1 MKNVLNYGRL
11 WLLLIIL
18 GLPGLA
24 MAQTGR
30 IEGIVKDDRGV
41 VMPSATVLLQ
51 GTRKGTVTDRSGKF
65 TLDNLTP
72 GTYTVQ
78 ATFVGYVSQKKD
90 VTVGTGNSAVTLD
103 FVLAEDA
110 LEMETVVITGSFDP
124 RTKLESSVAITTIN
138 ARTIDQRAPRGTGDL
153 LQSVPGVWVDNSSG
167 EVGSKVVARGLAP
180 VGNDQVGFQYVSLQ
194 EEGLPVMGAQM
205 GFALV
210 DMFQRTDLTTA
221 RLEAIRGG
229 SAAITSANSPGG
241 IFNFIS
247 KTGGAAFS
255 GSIRATGGI
264 YGNGKGLGRTDVE
277 FGGPVAGGWN
287 YHIGGFYRVDGG
299 ARNTPFNANQGGQIR
314 ANVTKL
320 FAGGRGS
327 FKIYGKYMNDRN
339 TFFKEIALSND
350 LKSGYDPGNGDPVDI
365 NYSTTFVDVKTQV
378 PLGDEFRRETTPG
391 MNPNRTFDA
400 RKGIANK
407 TYAVGLD
414 FSYDLGKGW
423 GLGVKGKVS
432 NFDQAYLQ
440 YQGNIVIPVLPSVV
454 GSASLGAQQGYLQFG
469 AGALITA
476 GTYAPAAAAGA
487 AIPGTIANTLLPG
500 ALSPTYTDATTG
512 EILARANFALVNGVP
527 SSVLDPNTPN
537 KLGKYLLTTAPLNM
551 FNKADDQIANLNLTK
566 EIGGHQLTFG
576 TYYSRTEINT
586 RWFADGVVS
595 TLGGNPRAVNITF
608 PAPAAFPASVAG
620 VFAAVPALNA
630 AFGGLAGGTFQVTNP
645 NGFVLQSGLAYTV
658 TKNVQR
664 LNAFYAN
671 DVWKVSDKLS
681 IDLGARFETVRH
693 TGTKQGWQGGT
704 AIGGLGGLD
713 RNPKTVS
720 DIGSRVYNGDEFVYG
735 VSYQPVSATSSV
747 LARDA
752 SRKFIVSNADGDG
765 DGDGFQ
771 FNYLS
776 WSVGGNYKF
785 TNRTAGYLRVSRGNK
800 APELD
805 YYANNFVNVPLD
817 KKAPLETVTQAEL
830 GFKANGRKASF
841 SATTFYSKLDNAL
854 LQLFIT
860 NGAASFFTD
869 PTFNATRTIGLELET
884 VVQATDRLTVRAHAT
899 LQDAKYDRLTYLNVA
914 GGVDRSR
921 FFTEDFSGNR
931 VLGVAPVIIDVTPT
945 YKVGKFSPYLNY
957 RWFSE
962 RQGNRRNSIQLAA
975 YGVLSAGV
983 SGALTSRLDLSVQ
996 ASNLL
1001 NSAGILLFGG
1011 YGLQGTS
1018 VEDIAVG
1025 GIKRPD
1031 GTVLPGTDLNV
1042 LNALGAPVFGRPV
1055 LARQLTA
1062 SLTYRF

>member
-1 MKNVLNYGRL
+1 MKKLLNYYRL
-11 WLLLIIL
+11 WLLLITF
-18 GLPGLA
+18 GLPALA
-24 MAQTGR
+24 MAQSGSVAGT
-30 IEGIVKDDRGV
+30 VKDEKGQP
-41 VMPSATVLLQ
+41 MPAATVQLQ
-51 GTRKGTVTDRSGKF
+51 GTRKGAISDRAGQF
-65 TLDNLTP
+65 NIDNVAP

-78 ATFVGYVSQKKD
+78 ATFVGFATQKQTVVVSAGAAK
-90 VTVGTGNSAVTLD
+90 AD

-205 GFALV
+205 GFSLV
-210 DMFQRTDLTTA
+210 DMYQRTDLTTA
-221 RLEAIRGG
+221 RMEAIRGG

-247 KTGGAAFS
+247 KTGGNTFS
-255 GSIRATGGI
+255 GSARVTGGI
-264 YGNGKGLGRTDVE
+264 YGNGKGIGRTDVE
-277 FGGPVAGGWN
+277 FGGPLAGGFN

-314 ANVTKL
+314 ANVSKL
-320 FAGGRGS
+320 FANGRGS
-327 FKIYGKYMNDRN
+327 VKVYGKYLDDHN
-339 TFFKEIALSND
+339 TFFKEIALNND
-350 LKSGYDPGNGDPVDI
+350 LKSGYDPGNGDPVNI
-365 NYSTTFVDVKTQV
+365 NYSTTFIDVNTQV
-378 PLGDEFRRETTPG
+378 PVADEYRKDNATNAT
-391 MNPNRTFDA
+391 RTFDA
-400 RKGIANK
+400 KKGIANK
-407 TYAVGLD
+407 SYSAGLD
-414 FSYDLGKGW
+414 LSYDLGSGW
-423 GLGVKGKVS
+423 GLTARAKVS

-440 YQGNIVIPVLPSVV
+440 YQGNLVLPVSPAVV

-469 AGALITA
+469 AGALASA
-476 GTYAPAAAAGA
+476 GTYAAAGA
-487 AIPGTIANTLLPG
+487 ALAGAISGAILPG
-500 ALSPTYTDATTG
+500 VLSPTYYDAKTG
-512 EILARANFALVNGVP
+512 EVLARSVFGLSNGVP
-527 SSVLDPNTPN
+527 VSTLDPNTPN
-537 KLGKYLLTTAPLNM
+537 KIGKYLLGTVPLNM
-551 FNKADDQIANLNLTK
+551 YNKTNDQIASLNLTK

-576 TYYSRTEINT
+576 TYYSHTEINT
-586 RWFADGVVS
+586 RWFADGVIS
-595 TLGGNPRAVNITF
+595 TMGNNPRAVRIEF
-608 PAPAAFPASVAG
+608 PAPATFPASVIGAFG
-620 VFAAVPALNA
+620 AVPALAA
-630 AFGGLAGGTFQVTNP
+630 AFGGLAGGGPYQATDP
-645 NGFVLQSGLAYTV
+645 SGIVLQSGLAYTI
-658 TKNVQR
+658 TKNVQN
-664 LNAFYAN
+664 LNAFYLN
-671 DVWKVSDKLS
+671 DVWKVTDKLS
-681 IDLGARFETVRH
+681 IDLGARYETVRH
-693 TGTKQGWQGGT
+693 TGMKQGWQGGT
-704 AIGGLGGLD
+704 AVGGLGGLD
-713 RNPKTVS
+713 KNPKTTY

-735 VSYQPVSATSSV
+735 VSYQPVSATSST
-747 LARDA
+747 LARDP
-752 SRKFIVSNADGDG
+752 SNGKIIVANADGDG
-765 DGDGFQ
+765 DGPGFK

-805 YYANNFVNVPLD
+805 YYANNFVNIPLD
-817 KKAPLETVTQAEL
+817 RKAPLETVTQAEL

-841 SATTFYSKLDNAL
+841 SATGFYSYLDNAL

-860 NGAASFFTD
+860 SGSASFFTD

-884 VVQATDRLTVRAHAT
+884 VLQATDRLTVRAHAT
-899 LQDAKYDRLTYLNVA
+899 VQDAKYARLTYLNVA
-914 GGVDRSR
+914 GGVDRTK

-931 VLGVAPVIIDVTPT
+931 VLGVAPVIVDITPT
-945 YKVGKFSPYLNY
+945 YRVGKFSPYLNY

-962 RQGNRRNSIQLAA
+962 RQGNRRNSVQLAA

-983 SGALTSRLDLSVQ
+983 SGALTSRLDLSIQ

-1018 VEDIAVG
+1018 LEDIAVG

-1031 GTVLPGTDLNV
+1031 GTVLAGTDLTV
-1042 LNALGAPVFGRPV
+1042 LNSLGSPVFGRPV

>member
-1 MKNVLNYGRL
+1 MKKVLTYYRL
-11 WLLLIIL
+11 WLLLITF
-18 GLPGLA
+18 GLPALA
-24 MAQTGR
+24 MAQSGSVTGT
-30 IEGIVKDDRGV
+30 VKDEKGQP
-41 VMPSATVLLQ
+41 MPAATVQLQ
-51 GTRKGTVTDRSGKF
+51 GTRKGAISDRTGQFKI
-65 TLDNLTP
+65 DNVAP

-78 ATFVGYVSQKKD
+78 ATFVGYASQKQA
-90 VTVGTGNSAVTLD
+90 VTVSNGEAKAD
-103 FVLAEDA
+103 FSLAEDA

-138 ARTIDQRAPRGTGDL
+138 ARTIDQRSPRGTGDL

-205 GFALV
+205 GFSLV
-210 DMFQRTDLTTA
+210 DMYQRTDLTTA
-221 RLEAIRGG
+221 RMEAIRGG

-247 KTGGAAFS
+247 KTGGATFS
-255 GSIRATGGI
+255 GSVRATGGI
-264 YGNGKGLGRTDVE
+264 YGNGKGIGRTDAE
-277 FGGPVAGGWN
+277 FGGPLAGGFN

-314 ANVTKL
+314 ANITKL
-320 FAGGRGS
+320 FANGRGS
-327 FKIYGKYMNDRN
+327 LKVYGKYLNDRN
-339 TFFKEIALSND
+339 TFFKEIALTND
-350 LKSGYDPGNGDPVDI
+350 LKSGYDPGNGDPVNI
-365 NYSTTFVDVKTQV
+365 NYSTTFVDTRSEI
-378 PLGDEFRRETTPG
+378 PLADEFRAGNAANTT
-391 MNPNRTFDA
+391 RTFDA
-400 RKGIANK
+400 RKGIQNK
-407 TYAVGLD
+407 TYSVGIDLG
-414 FSYDLGKGW
+414 YDLGKGW

-432 NFDQAYLQ
+432 GFDQAYLQ

-454 GSASLGAQQGYLQFG
+454 PSATLGAQQGYLQFG
-469 AGALITA
+469 AGALA
-476 GTYAPAAAAGA
+476 SAATYAATGA
-487 AIPGTIANTLLPG
+487 LASQISNTILPG
-500 ALSPTYTDATTG
+500 ALSPTYTDSKTG
-512 EILARANFALVNGVP
+512 EILAKANFALVNGVP
-527 SSVLDPNTPN
+527 TSVIDPNTPN
-537 KLGKYLLTTAPLNM
+537 KLGKYLLATAPLNM
-551 FNKADDQIANLNLTK
+551 YNKSTDQIATINLTK
-566 EIGGHQLTFG
+566 EVAGHQLTFG
-576 TYYSRTEINT
+576 TYYSHTEINT

-595 TLGGNPRAVNITF
+595 TIGGNPRPVNITF
-608 PAPAAFPASVAG
+608 PAPAAFPAAVAG
-620 VFAAVPALNA
+620 AFAAVPQLNA
-630 AFGGLAGGTFQVTNP
+630 AFGGLAGGGTFQATDA
-645 NGFVLQSGLAYTV
+645 NGIVLQSGLAYTV
-658 TKNVQR
+658 TKNVQN
-664 LNAFYAN
+664 LNAFYLN
-671 DVWKVSDKLS
+671 DVWKVTDKLS
-681 IDLGARFETVRH
+681 IDLGARYETVRH
-693 TGTKQGWQGGT
+693 TGVKQGWQGGT
-704 AIGGLGGLD
+704 AAVPGLGGLD
-713 RNPKTVS
+713 KNVRTTY

-735 VSYQPVSATSSV
+735 VSYQPVSETSSA
-747 LARDA
+747 LARDTD
-752 SRKFIVSNADGDG
+752 KKIIVSNSDPDGDG
-765 DGDGFQ
+765 TGFR

-785 TNRTAGYLRVSRGNK
+785 DNRTAGYLRVSRGNK

-805 YYANNFVNVPLD
+805 YYANNFVNTPLD

-830 GFKANGRKASF
+830 GFKANGRKVSF
-841 SATTFYSKLDNAL
+841 SATGFYSYLDNAL

-884 VVQATDRLTVRAHAT
+884 VVNLSSRFNVRAHAT
-899 LQDAKYDRLTYLNVA
+899 IQDAKYARLTYLNVA
-914 GGVDRSR
+914 GGVDRTK

-931 VLGVAPVIIDVTPT
+931 VLGVAPVIVDITPT
-945 YKVGKFSPYLNY
+945 FRVGKFSPYLNY

-962 RQGNRRNSIQLAA
+962 RQGNRRNSVQLAA

-996 ASNLL
+996 VSNLL

-1031 GTVLPGTDLNV
+1031 GTVLAGTDLNV
-1042 LNALGAPVFGRPV
+1042 LSALGSPVFARPV